1 VFGLHARLFSL
12 ALLLCCLS
20 GRSLAAAELPGTK
33 LTIERSKAAE
43 SCASEA
49 MIVRELERRWVAR
62 ANAQQPLDLK
72 VSIDAEGSA
81 FVARI
86 AVGGRRQGERTLSAE
101 GPSCEALRDVLV
113 VSLLLL
119 IDDDAESEAPSAP
132 PPPKPAP
139 SPAAL
144 WFAAGGAAT
153 HGLPLAWSSAWY
165 GELALRWPAW
175 DLGLAGVWAPP
186 KVVDFSPG
194 AVRIRTLAA
203 RLRGCYVFER
213 APFRAGGCLFGV
225 LSSLRGEGQGFS
237 NTESTQRTWLLL
249 GLGPEL
255 RWLPGS
261 RFSLGVSAQLLG
273 SAQAQ
278 SFAIHGLAGEAYR
291 TDRWVSWLGLD
302 LAAQLW

>member
-1 VFGLHARLFSL
+1 VFGVRACPFLF
-12 ALLLCCLS
+12 ALLLCCFS
-20 GRSLAAAELPGTK
+20 VRSLAAAELPGTE
-33 LTIERSKAAE
+33 LTLERTKAAA
-43 SCASEA
+43 SCPSEA
-49 MIVRELERRWVAR
+49 VIVQELERRWVPR
-62 ANAQQPLDLK
+62 AKAQQPLELK
-72 VSIDAEGSA
+72 VRIDAQGSA
-81 FVARI
+81 FVAQI

-119 IDDDAESEAPSAP
+119 IDDDAESEAPSAL

-139 SPAAL
+139 AAAL
-144 WFAAGGAAT
+144 WLAAGAAAT
-153 HGLPLAWSSAWY
+153 HGLPRAWSSAWY

-175 DLGLAGVWAPP
+175 DVGLAGVWAPRQS
-186 KVVDFSPG
+186 VDFSPG

-213 APFRAGGCLFGV
+213 AAFRAGGCLFGV
-225 LSSLRGEGQGFS
+225 LASLNGEGQGFS

-261 RFSLGVSAQLLG
+261 RVSVGVSAQLLG
-273 SAQAQ
+273 SAQTQ
-278 SFAIHGLAGEAYR
+278 SFAIRGLPGAAYR
-291 TDRWVSWLGLD
+291 SDRWVSWLGLD
-302 LAAQLW
+302 LGVQLW